1 MPNSKIKGSLEIS
14 VLGDEFKICRNL
26 KYLPLTTYPS
36 YIQTGLIVFCLK
48 GNANINIYGNEH
60 LLCENELAVFFP
72 GQLVSFTNFSDDFI
86 TLTFILSSSFYED
99 VLSGV
104 HRFSPHYFFYM
115 RSHFWFSLNER
126 EVAGFNMYFDLISN
140 RIRQRQGPYRREALI
155 HLLRFFYLDLY
166 NTYLNDSLL
175 MGGHKPDARKEELAD
190 QFFKLIM
197 EHYKENREV
206 AFYADKL
213 FITSKYLSMIIKEVS
228 GKTAKD
234 WITEYIVLEIK
245 ALLKNSTMNIQQI
258 AIKTNFANQSSLGR
272 FFRKHTGMSLLEYRM
287 QK

>member
-48 GNANINIYGNEH
+48 GNANINIYDNEH

-104 HRFSPHYFFYM
+104 HRFSPHYFF
-115 RSHFWFSLNER
+115 
-126 EVAGFNMYFDLISN
+126 
-140 RIRQRQGPYRREALI
+140 
-155 HLLRFFYLDLY
+155 LY
-166 NTYLNDSLL
+166 
-175 MGGHKPDARKEELAD
+175 EESFLV
-190 QFFKLIM
+190 F
-197 EHYKENREV
+197 
-206 AFYADKL
+206 
-213 FITSKYLSMIIKEVS
+213 
-228 GKTAKD
+228 
-234 WITEYIVLEIK
+234 LE
-245 ALLKNSTMNIQQI
+245 
-258 AIKTNFANQSSLGR
+258 
-272 FFRKHTGMSLLEYRM
+272 
-287 QK
+287 